1 MRVFKIIIGGLM
13 LTAMTLK
20 GQDTA
25 VTKYVFLDPYY
36 FHLTYLKE
44 DPALIADV
52 RLPFEYR
59 GKIIRDAIN
68 VPSGKVMSQLADTL
82 SRDYS
87 IFVYCTTDDRAKG
100 AAELLYDKGFRKIY
114 VLSGGIRE
122 WRKEDMPVVKGRK
135 KRK

>member
-1 MRVFKIIIGGLM
+1 M
-13 LTAMTLK
+13 
-20 GQDTA
+20 
-25 VTKYVFLDPYY
+25 
-36 FHLTYLKE
+36 
-44 DPALIADV
+44 

-68 VPSGKVMSQLADTL
+68 VPSGKAMSQLADTL

-87 IFVYCTTDDRAKG
+87 IFVYCTTDDRAIG

-114 VLSGGIRE
+114 ILNGGIRE
-122 WRKEDMPVVKGRK
+122 WKREEMPVVKGRR

>member
-1 MRVFKIIIGGLM
+1 MRVFKMILCGLM
-13 LTAMTLK
+13 LTGLPLR

-25 VTKYVFLDPYY
+25 TTKYVFLDPYY

-52 RLPFEYR
+52 RMPFEYR

-68 VPSGKVMSQLADTL
+68 VPSGKVMSQIADTL
-82 SRDYS
+82 DRDYS
-87 IFVYCTTDDRAKG
+87 IFVYCTTDDRARG
-100 AAELLYDKGFRKIY
+100 AAELFYDKGFRKIY
-114 VLSGGIRE
+114 ILRGGIRE
-122 WRKEDMPVVKGRK
+122 WRKEGMPVERGRR